1 MMRRGTVLAFALG
14 ALCMQAAH
22 SWWPEGEAEAA
33 RLSLNR
39 AGFDAAL
46 RTVLDRYV
54 DPVEASPVLAESLK
68 RIVSGL
74 DSYSHFLTA
83 EDRQQ
88 IRDRSRGGT
97 TGMAMKLHRA
107 EAGSRKP
114 AWVEVT
120 AVLPDSPAQRANLHP
135 GDQLLK
141 IRGQDVAFLLSQAEA
156 EALLLGG
163 DGETIAL
170 TVQRR
175 SEPAPAPVELVLAGQ
190 PKNLVDGTL
199 VERGGQKFAHL
210 RVRAF
215 RGGTADLVKRDL
227 KELRRAAGPSLVG
240 VVLDLRGNPGGDV
253 PEAVM
258 IADLFVSEGVLVR
271 TRGRGGQILREERA
285 HPDGSDCDMPL
296 VVLQDHGSA
305 SASELLAVALQDHG
319 RARVVGERS
328 FGKGTVQDVIGMHD
342 GSQLTLTI
350 ARYFSPTD
358 RLIDGNGVEPD
369 LLSPVGVSAG
379 TDAGLEAALAE
390 LVRSPGTT
398 APTELVRSPG
408 TTAPTELVRSPGTT
422 APTEL
427 VRSPGTTAPTELLR
441 SPATR

>member
-1 MMRRGTVLAFALG
+1 MMRRCTVLAFALG
-14 ALCMQAAH
+14 AICMQAAH
-22 SWWPEGEAEAA
+22 SLWPEAEAEA
-33 RLSLNR
+33 GHRSLNR

-46 RTVLDRYV
+46 HTVLDRYV

-97 TGMAMKLHRA
+97 TGLAMKLHRA
-107 EAGSRKP
+107 EPGSRKP
-114 AWVEVT
+114 AWGEVT
-120 AVLPDSPAQRANLHP
+120 AVLPDSPAQRAGLTP
-135 GDQLLK
+135 GDQLLT

-156 EALLLGG
+156 EALMLGG
-163 DGETIAL
+163 DGETIEL

-175 SEPAPAPVELVLAGQ
+175 SEPAPAPAKLVLAGQ
-190 PKNLVDGTL
+190 PRNLVEGAL
-199 VERGGQKFAHL
+199 VLRGNQKFAHL

-215 RGGTADLVKRDL
+215 RGGTADLFKRNL
-227 KELRRAAGPSLVG
+227 KELRRAAGSSLAG

-258 IADLFVSEGVLVR
+258 IADMFVAEGVLVR

-285 HPDGSDCDMPL
+285 HPDGSDSNIPL

-328 FGKGTVQDVIGMHD
+328 YGKGTVQDVIGMHD

-350 ARYFSPTD
+350 ARYFSPKD

-369 LLSPVGVSAG
+369 ILVPAGISPGGISAG
-379 TDAGLEAALAE
+379 VDASLESALAE
-390 LVRSPGTT
+390 LGRKPKT
-398 APTELVRSPG
+398 L
-408 TTAPTELVRSPGTT
+408 
-422 APTEL
+422 
-427 VRSPGTTAPTELLR
+427 
-441 SPATR
+441 

>member
-1 MMRRGTVLAFALG
+1 MPVMMRRCTVLAFALG

-22 SWWPEGEAEAA
+22 SLWPEGEAEAGP
-33 RLSLNR
+33 RNLNR

-46 RTVLDRYV
+46 HTVLDRYV

-83 EDRQQ
+83 EERKQ
-88 IRDRSRGGT
+88 IRDRNRGGT

-107 EAGSRKP
+107 EPGSRKP
-114 AWVEVT
+114 AWIEIT
-120 AVLPDSPAQRANLHP
+120 AVLPDSPAQRVGLQP

-141 IRGQDVAFLLSQAEA
+141 IRGQEVAFLLSQAEA
-156 EALLLGG
+156 EALLLGS
-163 DGETIAL
+163 DGETIEL

-175 SEPAPAPVELVLAGQ
+175 NEPAPAPARLVLAGQ
-190 PKNLVDGTL
+190 PGNLVDGVL
-199 VERGGQKFAHL
+199 VERNGQKFAHL
-210 RVRAF
+210 RVRVF
-215 RGGTADLVKRDL
+215 RSGTADLFKRNL
-227 KELRRAAGPSLVG
+227 KELRRAAGTPLAG

-253 PEAVM
+253 HEAVM
-258 IADLFVSEGVLVR
+258 IADMFVTEGVLVR
-271 TRGRGGQILREERA
+271 TRGRGGHILREERA
-285 HPDGSDCDMPL
+285 HPDGSDSDVPL

-328 FGKGTVQDVIGMHD
+328 YGKGTVQDVIGMHD

-350 ARYFSPTD
+350 ARYFSPKD

-369 LLSPVGVSAG
+369 LLAPAGVGNGV
-379 TDAGLEAALAE
+379 DAGLESALGE
-390 LVRSPGTT
+390 LARRPMAG
-398 APTELVRSPG
+398 
-408 TTAPTELVRSPGTT
+408 
-422 APTEL
+422 
-427 VRSPGTTAPTELLR
+427 
-441 SPATR
+441 